1 MNESKLKLFY
11 TTAKSVMSNY
21 KGRKIETLKKLQE
34 ALLDVAVECSM
45 SNPQIADDLDKW
57 SDELYEYTYNK

>member
-34 ALLDVAVECSM
+34 ALLDVAVALR
-45 SNPQIADDLDKW
+45 IHL
-57 SDELYEYTYNK
+57 